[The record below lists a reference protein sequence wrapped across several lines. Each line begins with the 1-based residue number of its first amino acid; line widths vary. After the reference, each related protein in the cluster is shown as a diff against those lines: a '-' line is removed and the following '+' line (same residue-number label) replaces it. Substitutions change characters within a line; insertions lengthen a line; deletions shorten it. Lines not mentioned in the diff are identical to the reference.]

1 MNKLLNE
8 IFNFKGIHFSF
19 LLAVSALAMI
29 GSLYYNTL
37 HPTANNAALWLMYG
51 SSMAIAFIWS
61 IINYVSHIKINS
73 IYRRKDS
80 VDSYVNT
87 LSVNKAEKDELKTY
101 LNDFVEDLMRNGKS
115 KKEAVQ
121 YAISQFQVE
130 EFNSLSKESN
140 YLWISSHIYLI
151 GYAIVSLMLS
161 AIMFIIDVVLP
172 SFWFSAVG
180 WISLMYSIGFAFL
193 MFIYYFANKIILK
206 TMKK

>member
-8 IFNFKGIHFSF
+8 IFNFKDINFPV
-19 LLAVSALAMI
+19 LLAISALAMI

-37 HPTANNAALWLMYG
+37 NPAANNTVLWIMYG

-73 IYRRKDS
+73 IYKRRDS
-80 VDSYVNT
+80 IDSYVNT
-87 LSVNKAEKDELKTY
+87 LSMNKAEKDELKTY
-101 LNDFVEDLMRNGKS
+101 LNDFVEDLMHNGKS
-115 KKEAVQ
+115 KEEAVRH
-121 YAISQFQVE
+121 AISQFQVE

-140 YLWISSHIYLI
+140 YLWISSHVYLI
-151 GYAIVSLMLS
+151 GYAISALMLS
-161 AIMFIIDVVLP
+161 AIMFIVDVVLP

-180 WISLMYSIGFAFL
+180 WISLMYSMGFAFL

-206 TMKK
+206 MMKR